1 MENLP
6 KDPFMLFSY
15 INTKLRDCYDSLD
28 NLCDDMD
35 IDVEQLKTTLEKA
48 GFEYLP
54 EINQFR

>member
-1 MENLP
+1 
-6 KDPFMLFSY
+6 MLFSY